1 MSSPKRRIPRST
13 LVPLLLLVYLAVMSY
28 IGWGNYA
35 KGETSALYYFGTIG
49 VTMVIILL
57 LHFNL
62 KRRRPSDRNASTT
75 WPPRAMSAQPK
86 GLGATHRPDGGRATR
101 NDTPM
106 PYR

>member
-49 VTMVIILL
+49 VTLVIILL

-62 KRRRPSDRNASTT
+62 KRREALRQKRLDDMAASRDVSTAKGTGSD
-75 WPPRAMSAQPK
+75 AQ
-86 GLGATHRPDGGRATR
+86 A
-101 NDTPM
+101 
-106 PYR
+106 